1 MARINLLPWRQAER
15 ERKNREFMTLLVG
28 VLLLSLLT
36 AFAGWSYFNSILDSQ
51 KQANEKIKQ
60 ENTKLDTALK
70 EIDSLEKQRN
80 DMLAQMKVI
89 QDLQG
94 RRPIPVRVWDDIV
107 RMIPAQLY
115 LTNMKRVGDTITF
128 TGRADN
134 ANVVSE
140 FIRNL
145 DTSEWLENSAVKSIN
160 QPKTVAYNDVTKS
173 PVAPQNPTNNAN
185 GTNTPPRPIY
195 PEDNYVIF
203 TVTTNIAKALSP
215 DSATAGTVVSA
226 TSSTTVKSVNHATS
240 GVGAT
245 NTTIPTAQPAVSA
258 NAPIVMGP
266 ESVGHVVSSSA
277 TKTTTTTTT
286 TTKNTVSNEVLKP
299 VTSTNNPQTGT
310 PPVSTVPTTNK
321 ENK

>member
-36 AFAGWSYFNSILDSQ
+36 AFAGWSYFNSTLASQ

-60 ENTKLDTALK
+60 ENTKLDAALK
-70 EIDSLEKQRN
+70 EIESLEQQRN

-94 RRPIPVRVWDDIV
+94 RRPIPVRVWDDIA

-115 LTNMKRVGDTITF
+115 LTNIKREGDVITF
-128 TGRADN
+128 MGRADN

-145 DTSEWLENSAVKSIN
+145 DGSQWLENSAVKSIT
-160 QPKTVAYNDVTKS
+160 QPNAVAYQDPNK
-173 PVAPQNPTNNAN
+173 PQAGVPTALPAT
-185 GTNTPPRPIY
+185 TNTPNGTTKPSRPLY
-195 PEDNYVIF
+195 PEDNYVDF
-203 TVTTNIAKALSP
+203 TITTNIAKALSP
-215 DSATAGTVVSA
+215 DSATAGTVMSA
-226 TSSTTVKSVNHATS
+226 TSSTRMTATATTSSTTHTVANTNPVVS
-240 GVGAT
+240 GVNPTMNKAT
-245 NTTIPTAQPAVSA
+245 ASGTSNTNVASATTDNVVKPVANSTNAHTTTISDKNPLPA
-258 NAPIVMGP
+258 
-266 ESVGHVVSSSA
+266 SA
-277 TKTTTTTTT
+277 TA
-286 TTKNTVSNEVLKP
+286 
-299 VTSTNNPQTGT
+299 NPI
-310 PPVSTVPTTNK
+310 NK